1 MRVGLDMNFSRRTFL
16 SHGKNMEAP
25 SEILDPTS
33 SISTLSSTAACHTY
47 ESVSMSVSRNR
58 DVSRRARQ
66 VNFGK
71 IHGPYVLS
79 HTVTYSRTEPSMCG
93 RSTAQSENAAPPSC
107 KFGGSIVVPRDGSHS
122 FLRFKQFIRDTLH
135 EAWGG
140 SRSGVFLC

>member
-1 MRVGLDMNFSRRTFL
+1 MRVPLVGLDMNFSRRTFL

-71 IHGPYVLS
+71 IHGP
-79 HTVTYSRTEPSMCG
+79 
-93 RSTAQSENAAPPSC
+93 
-107 KFGGSIVVPRDGSHS
+107 
-122 FLRFKQFIRDTLH
+122 
-135 EAWGG
+135 
-140 SRSGVFLC
+140 